1 MTAADWLLVVI
12 VAALTAYA
20 LFGGADFGAGF
31 WDLFAGG
38 AVAGAR
44 QRKLIEHAIGP
55 VWEANHVWLIFT
67 IVLLWTG
74 FGPVF
79 AAVAATCYIPLTA
92 AALGIIGRGAGFAF
106 RKTST
111 TVARQRVFGA
121 TFAFSSI
128 VTPFFLGTVVGGI
141 ASGRIPREID
151 ARNLI
156 TAWWNPTS
164 VTTGVLAVA
173 VCAYLAAVFL
183 TRDAQRHEPA
193 LVPAFRL
200 RALWTGA
207 VVGVLAIVAIFVVR
221 ADSGLSLGRPAAL
234 TLVVVSVAAGA
245 ASLVLLWFQR
255 FVLVRITAGLAA
267 ATILWAWGAAQYP
280 YLLSGRL
287 TIADAAAP
295 ASVMHATLGTVV
307 VGVAIVVPSLLW
319 LFRLFQASSPAPSS
333 AAEADG
339 QAPGH

>member
-1 MTAADWLLVVI
+1 MSAADWLLVVLL
-12 VAALTAYA
+12 AALTAYA

-38 AVAGAR
+38 DVGGAR

-121 TFAFSSI
+121 VFAFSSL
-128 VTPFFLGTVVGGI
+128 VTPFFLGTVVGGV
-141 ASGRIPREID
+141 ASGRIPLRID
-151 ARNLI
+151 ARHYVS
-156 TAWWNPTS
+156 AWWNPTS

-183 TRDAQRHEPA
+183 TRDAERHEPE
-193 LVPAFRL
+193 LVPAFRR

-207 VVGVLAIVAIFVVR
+207 AVGALAVVAIVVVR
-221 ADSGLSLGRPAAL
+221 ADSGLSFGKPAAL
-234 TLVVVSVAAGA
+234 SLVVVSVAAGV
-245 ASLVLLWFQR
+245 ASLVLLWFRR
-255 FVLVRITAGLAA
+255 FVLVRLTAGLAA

-280 YLLSGRL
+280 YLLPGQA
-287 TIADAAAP
+287 TIAGTAAP
-295 ASVMHATLGTVV
+295 ASVLHVTLGAVV
-307 VGVAIVVPSLLW
+307 VGVAIVIPSLWW
-319 LFRLFQASSPAPSS
+319 LIRLFQASSVEGPPL
-333 AAEADG
+333 
-339 QAPGH
+339 H